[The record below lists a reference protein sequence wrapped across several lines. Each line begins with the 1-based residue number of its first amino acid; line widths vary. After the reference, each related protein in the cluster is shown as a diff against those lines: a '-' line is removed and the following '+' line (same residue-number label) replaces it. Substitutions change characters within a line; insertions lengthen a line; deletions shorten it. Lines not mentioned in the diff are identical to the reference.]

1 MEFSDVIKNRV
12 SCRRYNGGVVEQD
25 LVDKILNAM
34 ILAPTAGHLQAYR
47 VKVFIGGGRK
57 AEAIEKSG
65 GTGCSDVIEK
75 IGETAGQAE
84 RVKGAGAAIVFFA
97 VPKDASKYGERGEKV
112 FALQDATI
120 ACSYAQL
127 AACDLG
133 LASLWI
139 GAFDEKRLREV
150 CGVEGSGEPQAGDAV
165 LAGLEPVSILIL
177 GYSDEELKRA
187 ERKDLKN
194 LLI

>member
-1 MEFSDVIKNRV
+1 MEFSDVVKNRV
-12 SCRRYNGGVVEQD
+12 SCRSYNGKAVSQEMI
-25 LVDKILNAM
+25 DKILEAM

-47 VKVFIGGGRK
+47 VKVFVG
-57 AEAIEKSG
+57 AEAIEK
-65 GTGCSDVIEK
+65 
-75 IGETAGQAE
+75 IGVVAGQE
-84 RVKGAGAAIVFFA
+84 GRVKGAGAAIVFFA
-97 VPKDASKYGERGEKV
+97 VPSDAAKYGERGEKV

-139 GAFDEKRLREV
+139 GAFDEKKLMELCEAAGSMGLPRQDE
-150 CGVEGSGEPQAGDAV
+150 GV
-165 LAGLEPVSILIL
+165 PVSILIL

-187 ERKDLKN
+187 ERKNLGDL
-194 LLI
+194 LL

>member
-1 MEFSDVIKNRV
+1 MEFSDVVKNRV
-12 SCRRYNGGVVEQD
+12 SCRKYNGKAVSQEMI
-25 LVDKILNAM
+25 DKILGM
-34 ILAPTAGHLQAYR
+34 MVLAPTVGHLQAYR
-47 VKVFIGGGRK
+47 VKVFLVEDGAWVDGSAGSDDGAGGR
-57 AEAIEKSG
+57 EAIEK
-65 GTGCSDVIEK
+65 
-75 IGETAGQAE
+75 IGIVAGQEE

-97 VPKDASKYGERGEKV
+97 VPSDAAKYGERGEKV

-139 GAFDEKRLREV
+139 GAFDEKKLMELCEAAGSMGSPRQGE
-150 CGVEGSGEPQAGDAV
+150 GV
-165 LAGLEPVSILIL
+165 PVSILIL

-187 ERKDLKN
+187 ERKRLGDL
-194 LLI
+194 LL